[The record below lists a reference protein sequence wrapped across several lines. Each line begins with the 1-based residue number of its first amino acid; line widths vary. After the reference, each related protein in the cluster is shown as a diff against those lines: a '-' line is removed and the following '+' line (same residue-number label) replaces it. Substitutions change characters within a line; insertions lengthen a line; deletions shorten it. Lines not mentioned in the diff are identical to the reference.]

1 MAAFRF
7 GHIWHIDGE
16 LKFRSSASS
25 PGRVL
30 PDVKTERSAVV
41 AGGAEAGVGAA
52 PGAAAAGT
60 RGAQEVV
67 PALLAAAA
75 AADPLIAWGCC

>member
-1 MAAFRF
+1 MAAFSF

-16 LKFRSSASS
+16 LKLRSSASWCMF
-25 PGRVL
+25 
-30 PDVKTERSAVV
+30 DVKTECSAVV